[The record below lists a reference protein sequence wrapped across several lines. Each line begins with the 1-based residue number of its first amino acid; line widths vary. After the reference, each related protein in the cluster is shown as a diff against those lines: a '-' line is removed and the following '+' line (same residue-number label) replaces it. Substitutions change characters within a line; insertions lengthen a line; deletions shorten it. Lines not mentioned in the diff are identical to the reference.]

1 MTPPDRVVVRLR
13 RITVWA
19 GTVVN
24 LAATRL
30 APALILLL
38 LTALLGPAAA
48 QAPARVPKVGYI
60 SPGSSSDPARLRRFE
75 AFRQGLRELGY
86 VEGQT
91 IILEPRWAEGKYDQY
106 PALAADLVR
115 LKVDAIVA
123 SGGAATKAAQQATRT
138 IPIIMSIVIDPVGSG
153 LVSSLAHPGGNLT
166 GTSMMATDLVG
177 KQFEVLKEV
186 VPKVS
191 RVALLWNPANP
202 GGAPQLRE
210 AEAVARALGV
220 GLQTLEARNPQE
232 IDSAFAA
239 MTRERT
245 GALVVLVDAFFTNQ
259 VRQIADLATKRRL
272 PSIYGQREYAEAGGL
287 MVYSSNPFDLERRTA
302 TFVDKILK
310 GAKPADL
317 PIEQPS
323 KFDLVINLKTAKAL
337 GLTVPSSLLLR
348 ADKVVE

>member
-1 MTPPDRVVVRLR
+1 M
-13 RITVWA
+13 
-19 GTVVN
+19 
-24 LAATRL
+24 
-30 APALILLL
+30 
-38 LTALLGPAAA
+38 
-48 QAPARVPKVGYI
+48 
-60 SPGSSSDPARLRRFE
+60 
-75 AFRQGLRELGY
+75 
-86 VEGQT
+86 
-91 IILEPRWAEGKYDQY
+91 
-106 PALAADLVR
+106 
-115 LKVDAIVA
+115 
-123 SGGAATKAAQQATRT
+123 
-138 IPIIMSIVIDPVGSG
+138 
-153 LVSSLAHPGGNLT
+153 
-166 GTSMMATDLVG
+166 
-177 KQFEVLKEV
+177 
-186 VPKVS
+186 
-191 RVALLWNPANP
+191 
-202 GGAPQLRE
+202 RE

-287 MVYSSNPFDLERRTA
+287 MVYSSNPFDLERRAA

-317 PIEQPS
+317 PIEQRS